1 MKQRRDFEQLEAIY
15 MDDKLFASLLE
26 SIQEVKD
33 IESGKKTP
41 KSITKV
47 EVLDV
52 KAIRQKTGLTQEMFA
67 KAICCSRDAVQS
79 WESFR
84 RSPTGPTRQLLK
96 LIEMQPALIA
106 QLS

>member
-1 MKQRRDFEQLEAIY
+1 MKQRRDFEQLEVIY

-67 KAICCSRDAVQS
+67 KAI
-79 WESFR
+79 
-84 RSPTGPTRQLLK
+84 
-96 LIEMQPALIA
+96 
-106 QLS
+106 